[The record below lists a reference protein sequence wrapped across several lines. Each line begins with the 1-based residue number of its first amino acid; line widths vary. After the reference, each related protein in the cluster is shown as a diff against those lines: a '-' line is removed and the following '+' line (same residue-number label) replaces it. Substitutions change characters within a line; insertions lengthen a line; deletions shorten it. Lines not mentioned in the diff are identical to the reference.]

1 MLVLSRKQ
9 NQAIVIN
16 DNIRITVVS
25 IRGNQ
30 VRIGIEAPAS
40 VPVFREELC
49 DPSPLSDDHPRLATA
64 LASSRQAWQKRARL
78 FAGRRS
84 ANPD

>member
-9 NQAIVIN
+9 NQSIIIN
-16 DNIRITVVS
+16 DNIRVTVVS

-30 VRIGIEAPAS
+30 VRIGVEAPPS

-49 DPSPLSDDHPRLATA
+49 EPV
-64 LASSRQAWQKRARL
+64 LASDGQPQLAVATSPGRVGKGDSVNVLIQAPLRD
-78 FAGRRS
+78 G
-84 ANPD
+84 

>member
-9 NQAIVIN
+9 NQSIIIN
-16 DNIRITVVS
+16 ENIRVTVVC

-30 VRIGIEAPAS
+30 VRIGVEAPQS

-49 DPSPLSDDHPRLATA
+49 DPCLATNGQPRLAV
-64 LASSRQAWQKRARL
+64 AS
-78 FAGRRS
+78 AGGRVDAGGSIS
-84 ANPD
+84 AFVQTPLHDG